1 VKRNVIEWA
10 VVAVSVVAIA
20 VLVSVLLADGLRES
34 NAADPRVE
42 LHEDE
47 GRQAAMGWIVPA
59 TITNDGDSPAEAVVV
74 EAEATVSGETE
85 ASELEVA
92 YLPAGSS
99 VEIAFSFS
107 AQPEAEIS
115 VRLIGYQ
122 LP

>member
-1 VKRNVIEWA
+1 MNRNVIEWA
-10 VVAVSVVAIA
+10 VLALSVVAIA
-20 VLVSVLLADGLRES
+20 VLAIVLLADGLSES

-42 LHEDE
+42 LHADE
-47 GRQAAMGWIVPA
+47 GRQATMGWIVPA
-59 TITNDGDSPAEAVVV
+59 TITNGGDSPAEAVVV
-74 EAEATVSGETE
+74 EAQATVSGEAE

-99 VEIAFSFS
+99 VEIAFAFS
-107 AQPEAEIS
+107 AQPEGEIS